1 MAHYLHKMHI
11 NISCHS
17 ISPSNIALDDVQMLS
32 SFVLF
37 CFVLFCFVLFCFV
50 LFLMWNKTYNAMQY
64 NDDREMYK

>member
-1 MAHYLHKMHI
+1 MHI

-32 SFVLF
+32 SFLF
-37 CFVLFCFVLFCFV
+37 CFVLFCLIV

-64 NDDREMYK
+64 NDDQEMYK

>member
-32 SFVLF
+32 SFV
-37 CFVLFCFVLFCFV
+37 VLFCFVLFCLIV

-64 NDDREMYK
+64 NDDQEMYK